1 MLVLDTTSKTITV
14 AMSGAAATT
23 NPSFVTAYS
32 DDNGTTFVE
41 GSSDGQLNG
50 TTQVTMVA
58 APAASTRRLIK
69 SLFIENNDTAP
80 VTIIVTL
87 NNSGTL
93 RNIQKV
99 TLAVGDNWSTDGVI
113 DSNGNFK
120 QLGAS
125 GYSGYSGFS
134 GFSGISGFSGT
145 NGASGFS
152 GISGYSGFSGSGVSG
167 YSGFSGISGYSGTIG
182 STTGS
187 GAVVLQTTPS
197 ITTPVITG
205 YTETAP
211 SIANSSTAVTLSLS
225 SGTVLS
231 YTLTGNCTFTMP
243 TATSG
248 TSFIVKLIQDGTGS
262 RTATFTGVKWPG
274 GTAPTITTTATTG
287 LDILSFVCINSVWYG
302 TYAQAFA

>member
-41 GSSDGQLNG
+41 GSSDGILNG

-152 GISGYSGFSGSGVSG
+152 GISGYSGYSGSGVSG

-187 GAVVLQTTPS
+187 GVVVLQTTPS

-302 TYAQAFA
+302 TFAQAFA

>member
-41 GSSDGQLNG
+41 GSSDGILNG

-187 GAVVLQTTPS
+187 GSVVLQTTPS

-248 TSFIVKLIQDGTGS
+248 TSFIVKLVQDGTGS

-302 TYAQAFA
+302 TFAQAFA